1 MRCSVEQCADAMGI
15 DVGHMSYPR
24 LAQSIPPDYN
34 RLRYAQCCAAI
45 ARDRFGVPFISFD
58 EMRRR
63 PAWAKREIARWLRG
77 AGDAEPAA
85 ALEWQ
90 GRAAA
95 PERAEAPRTAP
106 AGAGCDGERTFTDEE
121 LVFRELFYSYVGGF
135 DQQRVDGEVKAGWL
149 DELLPNRRLDRL
161 EADALT
167 GHNTYLD
174 VPRPELEA
182 AWPAIEAALAAPATS
197 VVVRVDRDA
206 AERWRER
213 GFSPPDVPA
222 SYWRGGVPSPGLA
235 SRPALV
241 AGGRLW
247 ASRES
252 RLDHSEAREYMDWR
266 DQTGWKPDALEKA
279 AATYRPLPHAP
290 EAWAHAA
297 RAGSGDL
304 GAAEMARY
312 PVMREEV
319 RLAMTE
325 GVSVSTEAELGR
337 YEVAQYPFSSLQA
350 ESQCGR
356 EVDRALLAGH
366 LEPVPLS
373 EYDQVRCVH
382 PWTIVDQGGGKHR
395 ACQSYDV
402 GLNRV
407 TRTAPFALPSAW
419 DVGRLLGP
427 DSHFV
432 KHDLRDGFWGVRINR
447 ASRNH
452 FVLRHPI
459 TGMLVRC
466 TSLPFG
472 WADSPRIFCAV
483 TETIAAMVRRRC
495 AGRGVHILAYVDD
508 FLIVGD
514 SEEAARYGGAVF
526 EAVCQEMG
534 LEWAPHKARGPC
546 RCIEFLGLLICNFP
560 GRRCI
565 ALTEAR
571 QQRLQGMITDWLSRR
586 RLDGRPA
593 EAEPVELARLLG
605 HMVFASQVIPG
616 GRTYMQ
622 GTLSQFQGLEVDWR
636 RGKVRVATPA
646 PERRRRPGPTP
657 HSPWRQ
663 IELSADFFRDLEWWS
678 AMLARRNCTDLDR
691 RPRAIAAITGT
702 DASDWGTGQ
711 LAWLDGQR
719 AEVQLQF
726 SPVEQA
732 WSINARELLGI
743 LRVVQFYGE
752 QLQGSAVLVE
762 GDNTAAIGAAQNQA
776 STAVSMQETL
786 RRLLE
791 TAERWDIELR
801 FVHTPG
807 VLLHRPDQTSRGDPI
822 EEPRVRLAAAE
833 FAAIERLTGRFT
845 EFVGAER
852 RHAAAEVGAQHKC
865 PGGGSPQSPGG
876 EDGCFSGGLAATVAG
891 GKPPPHLWVHPT
903 HSTVGSALRRV
914 GERLSEAG
922 GQRIS
927 GVVVVPDAP
936 NAGWSR
942 LLRHFSILGRYA
954 VDDGPQTR
962 GEGVV
967 EMQQMGRFVSCRV
980 RRPTLILSF
989 PRASGATP
997 ALLPCG
1003 RPQVMMAGSFLW
1015 SPPGPKAKSTERG
1028 NLVQVASTFDPSAVE
1043 PDRGGWPIAVAELLG
1058 VRGKLRTFE
1067 LLDGSARGGCSYY
1080 DGSTRSPWEY
1090 NSSDLANYW
1099 LVNDFVTREDPSGAG
1114 VVGRFS
1120 FDWKAAV
1127 QQLERWRAQ
1136 SATGGATPPTDGDA
1150 TLAEAIGGLRVDEG
1164 GNSPDDALKL
1174 ARASADEAAAARRRV
1189 VPNAAPAASSKDRE
1203 PSVSG
1208 AVQHCQSR
1216 GMTYAGCGVVFGL
1229 GARIEPRGAGFVHA
1243 GRDECGRAADE
1254 KAPAV
1259 VESVSRRE
1267 ASLETVLGAGRVE
1280 TALKCLQGGCSATG
1294 DKYICGRCGSY
1305 GLHRE
1310 CAGLSKYQVEP
1321 GQLVCAVC
1329 RAEAMTPDGHS
1340 PTDLVLRRAARTM
1353 LAELGTK
1360 ASSTSK
1366 NHAEFTRLEEVWATS
1381 MGGGVVLPRYR
1392 VESMLEFINW
1402 LAMDS
1407 GRARSFET
1415 ILRAAGGVI
1424 AKTTANG
1431 IMSDPRV
1438 KALRARM
1445 VSLIGELAQP
1455 CTHTTRK
1462 LARLVLDETLKT
1474 CCTGAKAEAVYSSHR
1489 VMFLLEVMM
1498 GLRLGETTGRQHGV
1512 AACDVWIV
1520 NPLSERCAEMG
1531 TTVAAHL
1538 ESTKTAQ
1545 GKGRWAHCVGTSL
1558 TSEFSLE
1565 SAVRDLWR
1573 VQGHSTETVTVDGFK
1588 VERPDYSVVQL
1599 RVGASLPDGAFD
1611 TFVGALGRLP
1621 SDHPLRPAAKYLGR
1635 TATLKRKAATIE
1647 EGDRYVNL
1655 VGGAKGSARLRAAS
1669 EWLAGLGLTQYA
1681 AVVKGPLI
1689 RATDGGRLTDTPLET
1704 GSSYSHSTKAL
1715 KLAYELLRERDEED
1729 LELAIEE
1736 DEAGNPI
1743 VKFAHHSNRR
1753 FSDKVARDTSD
1764 VTGATIT
1771 DIDCIFG
1778 WNEQERERSMQQ
1790 HYAGL
1795 DLASRIERLARVT
1808 MMV

>member
-1 MRCSVEQCADAMGI
+1 MGWYDNYVAILRRLQSGETPGILELFCGSGGGSEGTRRSGGRSHGVDLYDMPEYIDRFGPEAFTRGDAIDHALIGSLRRQHRALAAFASPPCKEYSTARDARTPAKQPGLIDHTRDMLRGQFKYWSIENVAGARKAMKDAVELRGSLFGLKVARPRLFESSFELVVDRAVAEPAARLARRCCLGQRRRWRKRDSFGRPVGPCCGGNIFSPLGEHPMRCSVEQCADAMGI

-45 ARDRFGVPFISFD
+45 AKDRFGVPFISFD
-58 EMRRR
+58 EMRQR

-106 AGAGCDGERTFTDEE
+106 AGAGSDGDRTFTDEE

-161 EADALT
+161 EAGALT

-174 VPRPELEA
+174 VPGPELEA
-182 AWPAIEAALAAPATS
+182 AWPAIEAALAASATS
-197 VVVRVDRDA
+197 VVVRVDRDV

-222 SYWRGGVPSPGLA
+222 SYWRGGAPSQGLA

-252 RLDHSEAREYMDWR
+252 RLDHSEARKYMDWR

-657 HSPWRQ
+657 RTPWRQ

-691 RPRAIAAITGT
+691 RPRAVAAITGT

-833 FAAIERLTGRFT
+833 FAAIERLTGQFT

-852 RHAAAEVGAQHKC
+852 RHAAAEVGAQQRC
-865 PGGGSPQSPGG
+865 PGGGSSPSPGG
-876 EDGCFSGGLAATVAG
+876 EDGCLRGEPAAKGAG

-927 GVVVVPDAP
+927 GVMVVPDAP

-954 VDDGPQTR
+954 VDDGSQTR

-980 RRPTLILSF
+980 RRPTLVLSF
-989 PRASGATP
+989 PRAPGATP
-997 ALLPCG
+997 ALLPGG
-1003 RPQVMMAGSFLW
+1003 RPRVVMAGSFLW
-1015 SPPGPKAKSTERG
+1015 SPPESKAKATERG
-1028 NLVQVASTFDPSAVE
+1028 NLVQVASTFDPSVVE
-1043 PDRGGWPIAVAELLG
+1043 LDDGGWPIPVAELLG
-1058 VRGKLRTFE
+1058 VRGKPRTFE
-1067 LLDGSARGGCSYY
+1067 LLDGSSRGGCSYH
-1080 DGSTRSPWEY
+1080 DGSTRSPWVY

-1099 LVNDFVTREDPSGAG
+1099 LVNDFVTREEPSGDG

-1136 SATGGATPPTDGDA
+1136 SAATDGAIPPADGEA
-1150 TLAEAIGGLRVDEG
+1150 ALAEALGGLRVDKG
-1164 GNSPDDALKL
+1164 GDSPDDALRL

-1189 VPNAAPAASSKDRE
+1189 VPGAAPAAISKDRE

-1208 AVQHCQSR
+1208 AVQRCQSR
-1216 GMTYAGCGVVFGL
+1216 SMTCAGCGGVFGL
-1229 GARIEPRGAGFVHA
+1229 GAKIEPRGAGFVHA

-1254 KAPAV
+1254 KAPTII
-1259 VESVSRRE
+1259 EKVSRRE
-1267 ASLETVLGAGRVE
+1267 ASLER
-1280 TALKCLQGGCSATG
+1280 
-1294 DKYICGRCGSY
+1294 D
-1305 GLHRE
+1305 
-1310 CAGLSKYQVEP
+1310 
-1321 GQLVCAVC
+1321 
-1329 RAEAMTPDGHS
+1329 
-1340 PTDLVLRRAARTM
+1340 AARTM
-1353 LAELGTK
+1353 LAELCTE

-1366 NHAEFTRLEEVWATS
+1366 DLAEYTRLEEAWAAS
-1381 MGGGVVLPRYR
+1381 VGGGVVLPRYS
-1392 VESMLEFINW
+1392 VESMLEFITW
-1402 LAMDS
+1402 LAKDS

-1431 IMSDPRV
+1431 LMSDRRV

-1445 VSLIGELAQP
+1445 VDLIGA
-1455 CTHTTRK
+1455 T
-1462 LARLVLDETLKT
+1462 
-1474 CCTGAKAEAVYSSHR
+1474 
-1489 VMFLLEVMM
+1489 
-1498 GLRLGETTGRQHGV
+1498 
-1512 AACDVWIV
+1512 
-1520 NPLSERCAEMG
+1520 N
-1531 TTVAAHL
+1531 TVIDCSL
-1538 ESTKTAQ
+1538 
-1545 GKGRWAHCVGTSL
+1545 VGTSR
-1558 TSEFSLE
+1558 SERGRCS
-1565 SAVRDLWR
+1565 
-1573 VQGHSTETVTVDGFK
+1573 STT
-1588 VERPDYSVVQL
+1588 P
-1599 RVGASLPDGAFD
+1599 ASISP
-1611 TFVGALGRLP
+1611 R
-1621 SDHPLRPAAKYLGR
+1621 
-1635 TATLKRKAATIE
+1635 
-1647 EGDRYVNL
+1647 
-1655 VGGAKGSARLRAAS
+1655 
-1669 EWLAGLGLTQYA
+1669 
-1681 AVVKGPLI
+1681 
-1689 RATDGGRLTDTPLET
+1689 
-1704 GSSYSHSTKAL
+1704 
-1715 KLAYELLRERDEED
+1715 
-1729 LELAIEE
+1729 
-1736 DEAGNPI
+1736 
-1743 VKFAHHSNRR
+1743 
-1753 FSDKVARDTSD
+1753 
-1764 VTGATIT
+1764 
-1771 DIDCIFG
+1771 
-1778 WNEQERERSMQQ
+1778 
-1790 HYAGL
+1790 
-1795 DLASRIERLARVT
+1795 ASRGSRG
-1808 MMV
+1808 